1 MTTQVFTAIRL
12 ALFFVILIIVAASV
26 RAQKA
31 APPQCVQPPNTT
43 MVAWYPFDELAG
55 STSANLATGNT
66 GTQVNGPLGIL
77 GGKVAGAVSFN
88 GINQFVESPSSID
101 TNIGIV
107 GTPFSCNGN
116 DSTCWGNFSIDTWI
130 NIPTTAPTGYM
141 IITDKRGGSPPAMQ
155 GYHFFVAG
163 GSIGIQLAD
172 GLAPYPG
179 YTNYYSPPLAPSL
192 YDGLWH
198 HVAVTVRRS
207 GTNPTITWYHN
218 GIPLVPTSNP
228 SDRLGSLLNNSPL
241 RIGTRTAD
249 PPLTGWFQGNLDELE
264 IYNRELTG
272 AEVYAIYNATFLGK
286 CKPPDYNPN
295 GALASCVPSS
305 SVGMLIQKPNVVAYV
320 PLGNWSEGATG
331 IQMVPI
337 EPADL
342 PTVITTNNVT
352 NSCAS
357 NSVTGQTVCVANN
370 TDVYLIT
377 GSTLN
382 TTLTSGATAPAN
394 FSGGSCYNCGVA
406 IDAVHNQAVIEVGLS
421 GSPSGSGL
429 QILDLTGTCTSTPF
443 CAPFPLNYLVS
454 EDIQID
460 PYRNLYLS
468 PSEKGTHVYDVIT
481 HSPPGTG
488 DVLTEYSETIALTH
502 GGLDSAAEDCTTGIA
517 LSTVEQTHSLFIT
530 DLTQAT
536 YGSGTWSAP
545 YAITNFPEFGNMFEG
560 TDGISVAPG
569 TQLAIVTSEGFGN
582 GIGAVVLP
590 ATSGGGTPSFG
601 DYVAAYLPKTPD
613 GRAFSIGNDPHTV
626 TAYVSPNDGRAYGVV
641 GGWSLSVTNP
651 KPTYLAVIDLQKL
664 LNAPRCSGN
673 CILGPHEVDLTYNL
687 LTNGVVRYVSVF

>member
-1 MTTQVFTAIRL
+1 
-12 ALFFVILIIVAASV
+12 
-26 RAQKA
+26 
-31 APPQCVQPPNTT
+31 
-43 MVAWYPFDELAG
+43 
-55 STSANLATGNT
+55 
-66 GTQVNGPLGIL
+66 VNGPLGIF
-77 GGKVAGAVSFN
+77 GGKVAGAASFN

-207 GTNPTITWYHN
+207 GTSPTITWYHN
-218 GIPLVPTSNP
+218 GLPVGTSNP

-264 IYNRELTG
+264 IYNRDLT
-272 AEVYAIYNATFLGK
+272 ANEVLSIYKAQAAGK
-286 CKPPDYNPN
+286 CKPADYNPN

-305 SVGMLIQKPNVVAYV
+305 SFGVLIQKPTVTAYV
-320 PLGNWSEGATG
+320 PLGYWSGGTTG
-331 IQMVPI
+331 IQVVPI
-337 EPADL
+337 EPGGTAASIVT
-342 PTVITTNNVT
+342 PNVA
-352 NSCAS
+352 NSCAA

-370 TDVYLIT
+370 TDVYLIS
-377 GSTLN
+377 GSTLK
-382 TTLTSGATAPAN
+382 TTLASGATGQAN

-406 IDAVHNQAVIEVGLS
+406 IDAVHNQAVLEVGLS
-421 GSPSGSGL
+421 GSPSGSGI
-429 QILDLTGTCTSTPF
+429 QILDLAGNCMPGTPF
-443 CAPFPLNYLVS
+443 CTPFPLNYLVS
-454 EDIQID
+454 ESIQID

-468 PSEKGTHVYDVIT
+468 PSERPLVFGYLGYDLIT
-481 HSPPGTG
+481 NSSPGTTN
-488 DVLTEYSETIALTH
+488 VLTEYSETIPYTS
-502 GGLDSAAEDCTTGIA
+502 GVFDSAAEDCTTGIA
-517 LSTVEQTHSLFIT
+517 LSTIEGTFTDSLFIT

-536 YGSGTWSAP
+536 YDVSGTWAAP
-545 YAITNFPEFGNMFEG
+545 YAIMRFPEFNNMGAG
-560 TDGISVAPG
+560 TTDISVAQG
-569 TQLAIVTSEGFGN
+569 TYLAIVSGEGLN
-582 GIGAVVLP
+582 EIAAVVLP
-590 ATSGGGTPSFG
+590 TTSGSGTPSFG
-601 DYVAAYLPKTPD
+601 DYVAAYLPNTPD
-613 GRAFSIGNDPHTV
+613 GKPFNIGDDPHTL

-641 GGWSLSVTNP
+641 GGWDWPLP
-651 KPTYLAVIDLQKL
+651 KPTYLAVVDLKKL
-664 LNAPRCSGN
+664 LNPSIRCGVYPGST
-673 CILGPHEVDLTYNL
+673 CMIGPHEVASNYDLVA
-687 LTNGVVRYVSVF
+687 NGVVRYVSVF